1 MEPEPESDPTV
12 VRSVA
17 VHVEDVVAA
26 VQARREGRPAVLRV
40 TPPFS
45 GRMRARLHVE
55 QDGEKA
61 GEALHLPPDR
71 LLGADAPGFPTAA
84 GTEDRLRASDRPDT
98 PEHRRELHLE
108 RIADW
113 REAVAD
119 HVVDR
124 LTVETAA
131 GPHEVRVLS
140 LG

>member
-1 MEPEPESDPTV
+1 MESESDPTV
-12 VRSVA
+12 LRSVA

-45 GRMRARLHVE
+45 GRMRARIHIEQTGEEPGDALHV
-55 QDGEKA
+55 
-61 GEALHLPPDR
+61 HPDR
-71 LLGADAPGFPTAA
+71 LLGEDHPEFPTAA
-84 GTEDRLRASDRPDT
+84 GTEDRLRASDRPDS

-113 REAVAD
+113 RE
-119 HVVDR
+119 
-124 LTVETAA
+124 TVPEHIVESLVIETPA
-131 GPHEVRVLS
+131 GPHEIVVLT

>member
-1 MEPEPESDPTV
+1 MESESDPTV

-17 VHVEDVVAA
+17 VHIEDVVAA

-45 GRMRARLHVE
+45 GRMRARIHVE
-55 QDGEKA
+55 QSPAGGA
-61 GEALHLPPDR
+61 PGEALHVDPDR
-71 LLGADAPGFPTAA
+71 LLEEDAPEFPTAA
-84 GTEDRLRASDRPDT
+84 GTEDQLRASDRPDT

-113 REAVAD
+113 RETVPE
-119 HVVDR
+119 HIVES
-124 LTVETAA
+124 LTVETPA
-131 GPHEVRVLS
+131 GPHEVTVLA

>member
-1 MEPEPESDPTV
+1 MESESDPTV

-26 VQARREGRPAVLRV
+26 VQARQEGRPAVIRV

-45 GRMRARLHVE
+45 GRMRARIHVE
-55 QDGEKA
+55 QAGEKP
-61 GEALHLPPDR
+61 GEALHVRPDR
-71 LLGADAPGFPTAA
+71 LLGADAPEFPTAA

-108 RIADW
+108 RIATW

-119 HVVDR
+119 HIVDS

-131 GPHEVRVLS
+131 GPHEIAVLS

>member
-1 MEPEPESDPTV
+1 MESESDPTV
-12 VRSVA
+12 LRSVA

-45 GRMRARLHVE
+45 GRMRARIHVE
-55 QDGEKA
+55 QAGEKP
-61 GEALHLPPDR
+61 GEALHVRPDR
-71 LLGADAPGFPTAA
+71 LLGADAPEFPTAA
-84 GTEDRLRASDRPDT
+84 GTEDRLRASDRPDS

-113 REAVAD
+113 RE
-119 HVVDR
+119 
-124 LTVETAA
+124 TVPEHIVESLVIETPA
-131 GPHEVRVLS
+131 GPHEIVVLT